1 MAACCGSAQNHWVIS
16 LVVTVPLNQSKF
28 FLCQKKK
35 KTVKK
40 NKFILHT
47 CECRYDNNMNKA
59 GKSPPPVQ
67 TNRNINNPPPILTF
81 KFCIR
86 LADLSLAVKYK
97 FYWCATSTRSPSS
110 ISCQYNFMSFY
121 QHLKL
126 FMKNDSTMLWR
137 EMVLGKSG
145 RTPVIPLALI
155 VHNI

>member
-1 MAACCGSAQNHWVIS
+1 MLWICSGSLGYKSSRYCTFEPIKVLS
-16 LVVTVPLNQSKF
+16 LP
-28 FLCQKKK
+28 KKK
-35 KTVKK
+35 KPVSVKK

-97 FYWCATSTRSPSS
+97 FYWCATSTRSPNS

-126 FMKNDSTMLWR
+126 FMKNYITM
-137 EMVLGKSG
+137 
-145 RTPVIPLALI
+145 PVIPLALI

>member
-16 LVVTVPLNQSKF
+16 LVVTVPLNQSRF
-28 FLCQKKK
+28 FLCPK
-35 KTVKK
+35 KTKPVPVKK

-137 EMVLGKSG
+137 EMVLGK
-145 RTPVIPLALI
+145 
-155 VHNI
+155 NW